1 MAIGS
6 LVLNEPV
13 YHYKKPHS
21 QSHLALQLL
30 WFYISRN
37 LIVHV
42 SSYEKIVLSV
52 VESTEGN
59 RPLQLLTEPYVN
71 LSIHTALVIQPP
83 NSILANEQTM
93 SDIVGIAHATIDWHA
108 IFGAVTI

>member
-1 MAIGS
+1 M
-6 LVLNEPV
+6 
-13 YHYKKPHS
+13 
-21 QSHLALQLL
+21 
-30 WFYISRN
+30 
-37 LIVHV
+37 
-42 SSYEKIVLSV
+42 

-93 SDIVGIAHATIDWHA
+93 SDIVDIVLVTIGWHA
-108 IFGAVTI
+108 ISGVVTI